1 MSPTNGKWKHE
12 EIELTQVKSSHTYW
26 IILKKKPNDL
36 IKLSE
41 PVHFSLSSYTCEYIW

>member
-26 IILKKKPNDL
+26 IILENLKPN
-36 IKLSE
+36 
-41 PVHFSLSSYTCEYIW
+41 